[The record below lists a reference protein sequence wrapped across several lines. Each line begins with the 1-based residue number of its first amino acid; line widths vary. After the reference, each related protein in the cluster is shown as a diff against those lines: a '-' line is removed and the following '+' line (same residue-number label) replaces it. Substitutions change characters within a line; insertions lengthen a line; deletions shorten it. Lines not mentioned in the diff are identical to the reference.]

1 MLSPGADLYLTDK
14 LKLMAAEEG
23 SDPAAI
29 QRFGDH
35 LRQASLEALFP
46 VNPDD
51 LRKSLGLP
59 SYATT
64 TYLLRAVRHGILD
77 LEWNA
82 VCGMCKGVTHHTTA
96 LDHVHETGS
105 CPGCNMSFDVSVDEN
120 LEVHFSVSDNIADR
134 PADLARISVVAG
146 LSAKDLLTNSYFRR
160 YFSGQVVAEDA
171 GLKIKSVTILFTD
184 IKKST
189 ELYESIGDLN
199 AYRLVRSHFTIMDL
213 LIENNNGTIVK
224 TIGDAVMA
232 VFPKIEDGVSAAIDI
247 QNHFASQTAPN
258 PLVVKMGLH
267 NGPALVV
274 NLNGR
279 IDYFGGTVNVAAR
292 VQGLSKGGD
301 VFVSKSVFDDP
312 RSRQRLRG
320 MPAIFKYRARLKGI
334 RDDYFVYQLN
344 QPTTP

>member
-1 MLSPGADLYLTDK
+1 MLASGADLYLADK
-14 LKLMAAEEG
+14 LKQMAAEEG
-23 SDPAAI
+23 CQPAVV
-29 QRFGDH
+29 QRFGDY
-35 LRQASLEALFP
+35 LRQAPAESLFP
-46 VNPDD
+46 VNPDEI
-51 LRKSLGLP
+51 RQVLGLP
-59 SYATT
+59 SYSVT

-82 VCGMCKGVTHHTTA
+82 VCGMCKGVTHHTRS
-96 LDHVHETGS
+96 LGHVHETGS
-105 CPGCNMSFDVSVDEN
+105 CPGCNVSFEVSVDDN
-120 LEVHFSVSDNIADR
+120 LEVHLSVSDNLADR
-134 PADLARISVVAG
+134 PADLARISQVAG

-160 YFSGQVVAEDA
+160 HFSGQVVAEDA
-171 GLKIKSVTILFTD
+171 GLKIKSVTVLFTD
-184 IKKST
+184 LKKST

-199 AYRLVRSHFTIMDL
+199 AYRLVRSHFNIMDL

-232 VFPKIEDGVSAAIDI
+232 IFPKIEDGVNAAIDI
-247 QNHFASQTAPN
+247 QNHFASQKSPT

-274 NLNGR
+274 NLNNR

-301 VFVSKSVFDDP
+301 VFISKSVFDDP

-320 MPAIFKYRARLKGI
+320 MPAIFKYRAKLKGI

-344 QPTTP
+344 QIPST